1 MRVLALSYPP
11 FEIKEVA
18 GINARA
24 IQNVKDGFFFFFW
37 VSLIDCQQ
45 YFSDYI
51 CLQGYSFVFSD
62 TTADPKGIK
71 NHGQPAQ
78 DEESL
83 LPIPFVLSKGTNS
96 LAD

>member
-1 MRVLALSYPP
+1 M
-11 FEIKEVA
+11 
-18 GINARA
+18 
-24 IQNVKDGFFFFFW
+24 
-37 VSLIDCQQ
+37 
-45 YFSDYI
+45 
-51 CLQGYSFVFSD
+51 FSD